1 MRGAIVPSLRSAP
14 ALYRVSGAPENA
26 AIAETTTMTTQLA
39 FEGVYPIL
47 ATPFDENENL
57 DLESF
62 GRLVR
67 FMAGLGVDGI
77 TVLGV
82 LGEANRLLDGER
94 AELIRTAVAAAGEMP
109 VIVGASHSGTR
120 GATELAQMAEKL
132 GAKAV
137 MVTPHAEAVPNDDRV
152 FEYYRSIADG
162 IRIPIVA
169 QDHPAS
175 TQVHMTVALLLRI
188 IREVPQV
195 ASIKEE
201 AVPTAAKIR
210 ALVAGMKERKVPI
223 LTGLGALYG
232 LFDLQ
237 AGSAG
242 FNTGFAFPEVL
253 LAMAKAARAGN
264 WARVQEIYTRFLP
277 LIVFEQ
283 QPGVAIR
290 KEILRL
296 RGAVKTG
303 KVRHSGAD
311 LLPATAEQLRKLLD
325 ALFPGQDLSRPVSL

>member
-1 MRGAIVPSLRSAP
+1 
-14 ALYRVSGAPENA
+14 VSGAPENA

-47 ATPFDENENL
+47 ATPFDQNENL

-94 AELIRTAVAAAGEMP
+94 AELIRTAVAAAGAMP
-109 VIVGASHSGTR
+109 VIVGASHSGTHA
-120 GATELAQMAEKL
+120 ATELAQMAEKL

-137 MVTPHAEAVPNDDRV
+137 MVTPYAEAVPNDDRI

-175 TQVHMTVALLLRI
+175 TQVHMSAALLLRI
-188 IREVPQV
+188 IRDVPQV

-210 ALVAGMKERKVPI
+210 ALAAGMKDRKVPI

-253 LAMAKAARAGN
+253 LKMVNAARAGN

-296 RGAVKTG
+296 RGAINTS
-303 KVRHSGAD
+303 KVRHPGAD
-311 LLPATAEQLRKLLD
+311 LQPATAEQLRKLLD
-325 ALFPGQDLSRPVSL
+325 ALFPGQDLSQPVTIENP

>member
-1 MRGAIVPSLRSAP
+1 
-14 ALYRVSGAPENA
+14 
-26 AIAETTTMTTQLA
+26 MTSQLT

-47 ATPFDENENL
+47 ATPFDDNENL

-62 GRLVR
+62 DRLVR

-77 TVLGV
+77 TILGV
-82 LGEANRLLDGER
+82 LGEANRLLDSER
-94 AELIRTAVAAAGEMP
+94 AELIRTAVAAAGAMP

-120 GATELAQMAEKL
+120 AARELAQMAENL
-132 GAKAV
+132 GAAAV
-137 MVTPHAEAVPNDDRV
+137 MVTPHAESVPNDDRI
-152 FEYYRSIADG
+152 FEYYRSIAAG

-175 TQVHMTVALLLRI
+175 TQVHMSAALLLRI
-188 IREVPQV
+188 IRDVPLV

-201 AVPTAAKIR
+201 AVPTAPKIR
-210 ALVAGMKERKVPI
+210 ALSAGVKERKVPI

-253 LAMAKAARAGN
+253 MAMVKAARVRN
-264 WARVQEIYTRFLP
+264 WPKVQEIYTRFLP

-283 QPGVAIR
+283 QPGVAVR

-296 RGAVKTG
+296 RGAITTG
-303 KVRHSGAD
+303 KVRHPGAA
-311 LLPATAEQLRKLLD
+311 LQPAAADQLRRLLD
-325 ALFPGQDLSRPVSL
+325 TLLPGQDLSRSVTF

>member
-1 MRGAIVPSLRSAP
+1 VPGAS
-14 ALYRVSGAPENA
+14 ENA
-26 AIAETTTMTTQLA
+26 AIAETTTMTTHLT

-47 ATPFDENENL
+47 ATPFDDNENL

-62 GRLVR
+62 DRLVR

-77 TVLGV
+77 TILGV
-82 LGEANRLLDGER
+82 LGEASRLLDGER
-94 AELIRTAVAAAGEMP
+94 AELIRTAVAAAGAMP

-120 GATELAQMAEKL
+120 AATELAQMAENL

-152 FEYYRSIADG
+152 FEYYRSIAEG

-175 TQVHMTVALLLRI
+175 TQVHMTAALLLRI

-195 ASIKEE
+195 ASVKEE
-201 AVPTAAKIR
+201 AVPTAPKIR
-210 ALVAGMKERKVPI
+210 ALAAGMKERKVPI

-253 LAMAKAARAGN
+253 MAMVKTARAGN
-264 WARVQEIYTRFLP
+264 WAKAQEIYTRFLP

-296 RGAVKTG
+296 RGALTTN
-303 KVRHSGAD
+303 KVRHPGAA
-311 LLPATAEQLRKLLD
+311 LQPATAEQLRKLID
-325 ALFPGQDLSRPVSL
+325 ALLPGQDLSRPVTL

>member
-1 MRGAIVPSLRSAP
+1 MP
-14 ALYRVSGAPENA
+14 ALYSVRGTSENA
-26 AIAETTTMTTQLA
+26 AIAETTTMTKHLT

-47 ATPFDENENL
+47 ATPFDDRENL

-62 GRLVR
+62 DRLVR

-94 AELIRTAVAAAGEMP
+94 AELIRTAVAAAGAMP

-120 GATELAQMAEKL
+120 AATELAQMAEKL

-137 MVTPHAEAVPNDDRV
+137 MVTPHAEAVPNDDRI
-152 FEYYRSIADG
+152 FEYYRSIAEG

-175 TQVHMTVALLLRI
+175 TQVHMSAALLLRI
-188 IREVPQV
+188 IRDVPQV

-201 AVPTAAKIR
+201 AVPTAARIR
-210 ALVAGMKERKVPI
+210 ALAAGMKDRKVPI

-253 LAMAKAARAGN
+253 LEMVNAARAGN

-296 RGAVKTG
+296 RGAINTS
-303 KVRHSGAD
+303 KVRHPGAD
-311 LLPATAEQLRKLLD
+311 LQPATAEQLRKLLD
-325 ALFPGQDLSRPVSL
+325 ALFPAQDLSRPVTF

>member
-1 MRGAIVPSLRSAP
+1 
-14 ALYRVSGAPENA
+14 
-26 AIAETTTMTTQLA
+26 MTTHLS

-47 ATPFDENENL
+47 ATPFDDNEDL

-62 GRLVR
+62 DRLVR

-82 LGEANRLLDGER
+82 LGEANRLLDSER

-120 GATELAQMAEKL
+120 AATELAQMAEDL

-137 MVTPHAEAVPNDDRV
+137 MVTPHAEPVPNDDRI
-152 FEYYRSIADG
+152 FEYYRSIGNG
-162 IRIPIVA
+162 IKIPIVA

-188 IREVPQV
+188 ISEVPQV
-195 ASIKEE
+195 ASLKEE
-201 AVPTAAKIR
+201 AVPTAPKIR
-210 ALVAGMKERKVPI
+210 ALVSGMKQRKVPI

-253 LAMAKAARAGN
+253 MAMVNAAREGK
-264 WARVQEIYTRFLP
+264 WGKVQEVYTRFLP

-296 RGAVKTG
+296 RGALTAG
-303 KVRHSGAD
+303 KVRHPGAA
-311 LLPATAEQLRKLLD
+311 LQPATAEQLRKLID
-325 ALFPGQDLSRPVSL
+325 ALLPGQDLSRPVTPLMVTP